1 MFKLEKTN
9 LIYLLGAGRSGTT
22 LMATIL
28 NAHKQVQT
36 IGEMHQFIDHINQDK
51 ECSCGDSLNS
61 CVFWSSIVRKLKV
74 LNDDL
79 PQKQSQFEQKEAHK
93 NIVKL
98 ILEKKEDEEYVS
110 FNEQVFSEIKE
121 HVKTEWFLDS
131 SKYIARYL
139 LLEKSENINIKGIYV
154 VRDVRGVINSFGKQV
169 QTPKKPL
176 ATIIY
181 YLAINFFGQ
190 IVFALDRKIIKIK
203 YEDFV
208 EKPEQC
214 LNKIYGHVF
223 GTMDS
228 INNISALPEFY
239 EIPHIIGG
247 NRMKANKKISI
258 RKDEKWKENISRS
271 KQIMYYLL
279 VFPLMLLNK
288 YKI

>member
-1 MFKLEKTN
+1 MKKIN

-51 ECSCGDSLNS
+51 ECSCGENLNN
-61 CVFWSSIVRKLKV
+61 CVFWSKIVENLKMS
-74 LNDDL
+74 LDDL
-79 PQKQSQFEQKEAHK
+79 PCKQIQFEKKEAHK
-93 NIVKL
+93 NLAKL
-98 ILEKKEDEEYVS
+98 ILKYKQDKDYLE
-110 FNEQVFSEIKE
+110 FNEKVFSEIKE
-121 HVKTEWFLDS
+121 HVEADWILDS

-139 LLEKSENINIKGIYV
+139 LLEKSVNINIKGIYV

-176 ATIIY
+176 STIVY

-190 IVFALDRKIIKIK
+190 IVFALDPKIIKVK

-208 EKPEQC
+208 EKPEQS
-214 LNKIYGHVF
+214 LNKIYSHVF
-223 GTMDS
+223 ATTDG
-228 INNISALPEFY
+228 INNISGLPEFY
-239 EIPHIIGG
+239 EMPHIIGG

>member
-1 MFKLEKTN
+1 M
-9 LIYLLGAGRSGTT
+9 LGAGRSGTT

-36 IGEMHQFIDHINQDK
+36 IGEMHQFIDHINQNK
-51 ECSCGDSLNS
+51 ECSCGKSLNT
-61 CVFWSSIVRKLKV
+61 CVFWSAIARKIKV

-79 PQKQSQFEQKEAHK
+79 PQKQSHFEQKEAHK

-98 ILEKKEDEEYVS
+98 ILEKKEDEEYVG

-121 HVKTEWFLDS
+121 QVRTEWLLDS
-131 SKYIARYL
+131 SKYISRYL
-139 LLEKSENINIKGIYV
+139 LLEKSENINVKGIYV

-169 QTPKKPL
+169 QTPKNPL

-181 YLAINFFGQ
+181 YLAINFFGE
-190 IVFALDRKIIKIK
+190 IVFALDRKIIKVR

-208 EKPEQC
+208 EKPDQC
-214 LNKIYGHVF
+214 LIKIYGHIF
-223 GTMDS
+223 GTMDN
-228 INNISALPEFY
+228 IKNISELPEFY
-239 EIPHIIGG
+239 EMPHIIGG
-247 NRMKANKKISI
+247 NRIKASKKISI
-258 RKDEKWKENISRS
+258 RKDEKWKENISRIN
-271 KQIMYYLL
+271 QVRYYLL